1 MTKANPLG
9 LLVLYD
15 EDQGLLKPQV
25 KTFSPSSRIEVEVN
39 DWIEAQPDIAVHRID
54 WLPSGG
60 MLGAAVLYTPGNQ
73 GTQSLRLV
81 VPGLER
87 LEKRLSSQKPLEKLA
102 VGILVAGVAIGL
114 LGLTLFY
121 VFYPETWYGQSQ
133 DLGID
138 PQDAAKWTVLTTGL
152 GIFLVFAGV
161 AALFRARVL

>member
-87 LEKRLSSQKPLEKLA
+87 LEKRLSRQKPIEKLA
-102 VGILVAGVAIGL
+102 VGILVAGVVIGL

-121 VFYPETWYGQSQ
+121 VFYPDTWYGV
-133 DLGID
+133 DPVVD
-138 PQDAAKWTVLTTGL
+138 PQIAAKWTVLTTGL
-152 GIFLVFAGV
+152 GIFLTFAGV